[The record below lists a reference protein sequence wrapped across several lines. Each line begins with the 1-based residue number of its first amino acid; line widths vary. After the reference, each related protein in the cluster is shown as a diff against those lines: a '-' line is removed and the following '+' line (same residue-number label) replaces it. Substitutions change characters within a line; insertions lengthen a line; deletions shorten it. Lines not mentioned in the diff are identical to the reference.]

1 METLGP
7 SIESALG
14 KCRVCKHE
22 VINCYKKDEQ
32 GNTIRLP
39 ENYQPPKDK
48 NGLYLEPVVMGSS
61 CDVISQNYRGI
72 FKDHIFNGCPFFEKK

>member
-1 METLGP
+1 METLDP
-7 SIESALG
+7 SIERALR

-48 NGLYLEPVVMGSS
+48 TGLYLEPIVIGSS
-61 CDVISQNYRGI
+61 CDVVSQDYRGI
-72 FKDHIFNGCPFFEKK
+72 LKDHIFNGCPFFEKK